1 MQLTKLLSGS
11 NFRLYNVDIAKITS
25 VNASIVLGWLAYLCE
40 KHNIN
45 EVFSSHVNISNY
57 TGLTI
62 NEIKTAIKK
71 LQNAD
76 FIIVTLK
83 GVPAK
88 NHYQLQDSNI
98 LSNLKSNSPDSEKVT
113 NKMVKKQLTR
123 ELKSNQHIKNTNMNT
138 EINTN
143 MNTKDFFEI
152 FRKEYK
158 GTKKGLDT
166 EFKNFQKHN
175 DYKEVLPLLLP
186 ALNNQIKWKKIELEI
201 DNFTA
206 QWKNLSTWINQRCWE
221 EEPPEKVINVI
232 AQRDKVKNIK
242 NSEVEA
248 LYEEF
253 GL

>member
-25 VNASIVLGWLAYLCE
+25 VNGSIVLGWFAYLSE

-45 EVFSSHVNISNY
+45 EIFSSHVNISNY
-57 TGLTI
+57 TGLTV

-71 LQNAD
+71 LEKVD
-76 FIIVTLK
+76 FIMVTLK

-88 NHYQLQDSNI
+88 NHYQLLDSNI
-98 LSNLKSNSPDSEKVT
+98 FSCLKSDVPVSEKVT
-113 NKMVKKQLTR
+113 NKIVKKQLTS
-123 ELKSNQHIKNTNMNT
+123 ELKSNQHIKNSNMNT
-138 EINTN
+138 EMNTN
-143 MNTKDFFEI
+143 INTKDIFEI

-158 GTKKGLDT
+158 GTKKGLET
-166 EFKNFQKHN
+166 EFKNFQKHK
-175 DYKEVLPLLLP
+175 DYKEVLHLLLP
-186 ALNNQIKWKKIELEI
+186 GLNNQIKWKKIELEI

-221 EEPPEKVINVI
+221 EEAPEKVINVI

>member
-1 MQLTKLLSGS
+1 MQLSKLLSGS

-40 KHNIN
+40 KHNID
-45 EVFSSHVNISNY
+45 EVFTSHVNISNY
-57 TGLTI
+57 TGLTV

-71 LQNAD
+71 LEKVD
-76 FIIVTLK
+76 FITVTLK

-88 NHYQLQDSNI
+88 NHYQLLDSNI
-98 LSNLKSNSPDSEKVT
+98 FSYLKSDAPDSEKVT
-113 NKMVKKQLTR
+113 NKIVKKQLTR
-123 ELKSNQHIKNTNMNT
+123 GLKSNQHIENTNMNT
-138 EINTN
+138 EMNTN

-158 GTKKGLDT
+158 GSKKGLET
-166 EFKNFQKHN
+166 EYKNFKKHN

-186 ALNNQIKWKKIELEI
+186 ALENQIKWKKIELEI

-206 QWKNLSTWINQRCWE
+206 QWKNLQTWVNQRCWE
-221 EEPPEKVINVI
+221 DEPQEKVSNVI

>member
-1 MQLTKLLSGS
+1 MQLSKLLSGS

-40 KHNIN
+40 KHNTD
-45 EVFSSHVNISNY
+45 EVFTPHTNISNY
-57 TGLTI
+57 TGLTV

-71 LQNAD
+71 LEKVD
-76 FIIVTLK
+76 FITVTLK

-88 NHYQLQDSNI
+88 NYYQLLDSNI
-98 LSNLKSNSPDSEKVT
+98 FSYLKSDAPVSEKVT
-113 NKMVKKQLTR
+113 NKIVKKQLTS
-123 ELKSNQHIKNTNMNT
+123 ELKSNPLLKNTNMNT
-138 EINTN
+138 EMNTE

-158 GTKKGLDT
+158 GSKKGLET
-166 EFKNFQKHN
+166 EFKNFKKHN

-186 ALNNQIKWKKIELEI
+186 ALENQIRWKKIELEI
-201 DNFTA
+201 DDFTA
-206 QWKNLSTWINQRCWE
+206 QWKNLQTWINQRCWE